1 MTLNYAKHDEEFY
14 GLFKLVSGE
23 ELIAKAIISKQE
35 DLDPAEELIFLS
47 NPVTVEFFTKEL
59 DGGKIAKG
67 LGLSQWMLMS
77 DEDFFIIKEKDLISL
92 ASLSK
97 QYILMYEAYLTGTP
111 PEALTQK
118 QKKDLEKNMGYLG
131 SINEARMLFEKIYNN
146 PSQP

>member
-118 QKKDLEKNMGYLG
+118 KKKDLEKNMGYLG

>member
-35 DLDPAEELIFLS
+35 DLEPAEELIFLS